1 MSTLSTVVRRSWTAR
16 PARVSYH
23 RAPDLGAEVMRAHFV
38 THAYH
43 RHSHDTYSFGIT
55 ESGAQAFRCRGGQ
68 HVSTAGLVMAFNPE
82 DPHDG
87 HAGDPAGQ
95 PPAAVAAVVG
105 FADQAH
111 LTRWFRRTYGITP
124 AAYQRASGSAR

>member
-87 HAGDPAGQ
+87 HASDPAGFTYRMVHVD
-95 PPAAVAAVVG
+95 PAVVRG
-105 FADQAH
+105 TLTQAEVSRPGCH
-111 LTRWFRRTYGITP
+111 CSTSR
-124 AAYQRASGSAR
+124 